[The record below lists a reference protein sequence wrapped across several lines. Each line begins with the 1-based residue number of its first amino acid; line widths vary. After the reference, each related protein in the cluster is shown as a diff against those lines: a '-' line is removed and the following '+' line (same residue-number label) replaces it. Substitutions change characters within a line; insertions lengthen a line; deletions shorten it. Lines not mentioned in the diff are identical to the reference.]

1 MELNCARLYLQKIGI
16 FKNHIMSKARMANV
30 KVCVFFTFNNA
41 KDGFGKYMEI
51 IWKKYGRNF
60 AEAIDKK
67 WYCGII

>member
-1 MELNCARLYLQKIGI
+1 MAKV
-16 FKNHIMSKARMANV
+16 RMANV

-60 AEAIDKK
+60 TEAIDKK
-67 WYCGII
+67 WYCGIMTL